1 MPIPRVIIADDH
13 VLVGEGI
20 RRLLQTDFDVVD
32 CVRDGAAL
40 VESAERNHPDIVVT
54 DLSMPGMDGL
64 DAIRQLRKRGNQVS
78 AIVLTMHADPAL
90 ANAALSAGASG
101 YVLKDAASDELIL
114 AIHEA
119 LAGRVFLTPE
129 VDTDT
134 PVSPSF
140 GQHRGEGVKH
150 RLTARQLQVLKLIA
164 EGKSMKQIANELK
177 ISRRTVEAHKY
188 QLMRTL
194 DVHNVAQLVQHA
206 ISLRLISMPPRAV
219 NTQNGSSSY

>member
-1 MPIPRVIIADDH
+1 MSEIPRVIIADDH
-13 VLVGEGI
+13 ALVGEGI

-40 VESAERNHPDIVVT
+40 VESAERNQPDVVVT
-54 DLSMPGMDGL
+54 DLSMPGIDGL
-64 DAIRQLRKRGNQVS
+64 DAIRQLRKRGNRAS

-90 ANAALSAGASG
+90 AMAALSAGASG

-114 AIHEA
+114 AINEA

-129 VDTDT
+129 VDNEVPFRQHADIPT
-134 PVSPSF
+134 PEDLLRS
-140 GQHRGEGVKH
+140 
-150 RLTARQLQVLKLIA
+150 RLTARQQQVLTLIA
-164 EGKSMKQIANELK
+164 EGKSMKQIAAALK

-194 DVHNVAQLVQHA
+194 EVHNVAQLIQHA
-206 ISLRLISMPPRAV
+206 HRLRLISVPQRGP
-219 NTQNGSSSY
+219 

>member
-1 MPIPRVIIADDH
+1 MPLPRVIIADDH

-40 VESAERNHPDIVVT
+40 VESAERHQPDVVVT
-54 DLSMPGMDGL
+54 DLSMPGVDGI

-78 AIVLTMHADPAL
+78 AIVLTMHANSGL
-90 ANAALSAGASG
+90 AAAALNAGASG

-114 AIHEA
+114 AINEA

-129 VDTDT
+129 VDTDAAMGSATVPASPEEILREKIT
-134 PVSPSF
+134 P
-140 GQHRGEGVKH
+140 
-150 RLTARQLQVLKLIA
+150 RQRQVLTLIA
-164 EGKSMKQIANELK
+164 EGKSMKQIAMTLD

-188 QLMRTL
+188 QLMRSL
-194 DVHNVAQLVQHA
+194 EVHNVAQLIQRA
-206 ISLRLISMPPRAV
+206 IALRLITMNR
-219 NTQNGSSSY
+219 NSS